1 MYSTTGIKRLLL
13 LFWALW
19 LSVVACTN
27 ILNGLQAL
35 GIVPESFRFV
45 SGNWAWI
52 NATLDRL
59 AAPRGLQAFLFASVV
74 IWEAVAAALF
84 WRAVFTFGDR
94 PINQERE
101 TLFACFVNLALWS
114 AFLVLDEIF
123 LAYQPEA
130 VHRSIFVMQIAT
142 ILVLCLIPAMKDGG
156 CSH

>member
-1 MYSTTGIKRLLL
+1 MFSTTGIKRLLL

-35 GIVPESFRFV
+35 GIVVESFRFV

-52 NATLDRL
+52 NTTLDPL
-59 AAPRGLQAFLFASVV
+59 GVPRGLQAFLFISVI
-74 IWEAVAAALF
+74 IWEAVAAGLF

-101 TLFACFVNLALWS
+101 TIVACVVNLALWS
-114 AFLVLDEIF
+114 AFLVLDEVL
-123 LAYQPEA
+123 LAHQPET

-142 ILVLCLIPAMKDGG
+142 ILVLCLIPATKG
-156 CSH
+156 C